1 MYDQKRIISREKDNS
16 YYSSRSRQRRSFEN
30 SKSFEKNK
38 RNKNTSHNIKINYNK
53 DNSSSIDMK
62 NINIIRSPKNSSFH
76 TFAYRPSESKRMND
90 MDRDLNNNLIK
101 GLEYDKTKRSYQKD
115 FEDNPTNNKYFMS
128 TSYKHQENYD

>member
-1 MYDQKRIISREKDNS
+1 M
-16 YYSSRSRQRRSFEN
+16 
-30 SKSFEKNK
+30 KS
-38 RNKNTSHNIKINYNK
+38 
-53 DNSSSIDMK
+53 
-62 NINIIRSPKNSSFH
+62 INIIRSFKNSSFH
-76 TFAYRPSESKRMND
+76 TFAYRLSESKRMND